1 MAVFLV
7 RRGILCNMS
16 PMCLCQWRVLSNYL
30 LIGFRGCGGETVGV
44 DGAVGTV
51 CLAGLVGVVGGNFGE
66 VVLLVGVGWLVLRL
80 CFGLFLLSGSWSGSA
95 RCTSFQLRGRDPR
108 KNQVRTAT

>member
-1 MAVFLV
+1 
-7 RRGILCNMS
+7 MS

-30 LIGFRGCGGETVGV
+30 LIGRGCGGETAGV

-66 VVLLVGVGWLVLRL
+66 VVILVGSSIVLW
-80 CFGLFLLSGSWSGSA
+80 FVF
-95 RCTSFQLRGRDPR
+95 F
-108 KNQVRTAT
+108 

>member
-30 LIGFRGCGGETVGV
+30 LISRGCGGETVGV

-80 CFGLFLLSGSWSGSA
+80 WFGLFLLNGSWSGVGSLYLIS
-95 RCTSFQLRGRDPR
+95 TPWPGS
-108 KNQVRTAT
+108 

>member
-1 MAVFLV
+1 MAVFWFV
-7 RRGILCNMS
+7 VAS
-16 PMCLCQWRVLSNYL
+16 YATCLQCACANGVLSNYL

-51 CLAGLVGVVGGNFGE
+51 CLAGLVGVVGGNFSE

-80 CFGLFLLSGSWSGSA
+80 CFGLFLLSGSWSGVGSLYLIS
-95 RCTSFQLRGRDPR
+95 TPWPGS
-108 KNQVRTAT
+108 

>member
-66 VVLLVGVGWLVLRL
+66 MVLLVGVGWLVLRL
-80 CFGLFLLSGSWSGSA
+80 CFGLFLLRGSWSGVGSLYLIS
-95 RCTSFQLRGRDPR
+95 TLWPGS
-108 KNQVRTAT
+108 

>member
-1 MAVFLV
+1 MAVFLL
-7 RRGILCNMS
+7 RRGILCKMS

-30 LIGFRGCGGETVGV
+30 LIGFGGCSGETVGV

-66 VVLLVGVGWLVLRL
+66 MVL
-80 CFGLFLLSGSWSGSA
+80 
-95 RCTSFQLRGRDPR
+95 
-108 KNQVRTAT
+108 